1 MTVSKRILGLS
12 DSKSVFV
19 PSWKRPE
26 FFELIKALSQK
37 DNPKICYIGA
47 ARGDNPERIAEF
59 FELSNR
65 VSFTPNALKLFNMVT
80 DDPKA
85 YFADAD
91 VIFIDG
97 GATRNL
103 IALMREW
110 GALAPLQ
117 HAYERGTLLVGA
129 SAGISMLFDWCVSD
143 SIRTQI
149 LPVRGIGLLAGT
161 VCAHYD
167 ASADRRAVLQTM
179 LHGTKNGL
187 PGYGLEDGVGVLFED
202 GKLSSVFTTEDGG
215 KAHVFDTIDGGVTHR
230 MIEGVSTKSGLEVG
244 KSEIEPISE

>member
-1 MTVSKRILGLS
+1 MKISKRILGIS
-12 DSKSVFV
+12 DSKSVFA
-19 PSWKRPE
+19 PPWKRPE
-26 FFELIKALSQK
+26 FFELIKMLSQK
-37 DNPKICYIGA
+37 DHPKICYIGA
-47 ARGDNPERIAEF
+47 ARGDNAERIAEF

-65 VSFTPNALKLFNMVT
+65 VSFAPSALKLFSMIT
-80 DDPKA
+80 DDPNA

-110 GALAPLQ
+110 SVVSPLR

-143 SIRTQI
+143 SVRTQI
-149 LPVRGIGLLAGT
+149 LPVRGIGLLSGT

-167 ASADRRAVLQTM
+167 ASSDRRAVLKTM
-179 LHGTKNGL
+179 LRDTTKVL
-187 PGYGLEDGVGVLFED
+187 PAYGLEDGVGVLFED
-202 GKLSSVFTTEDGG
+202 GNMSSVYTAIEGG
-215 KAHVFDTIDGGVTHR
+215 KAHIFNNICDNTDYHT
-230 MIEGVSTKSGLEVG
+230 IEGVSTKSELDARKGGL
-244 KSEIEPISE
+244 SD